1 MRPSINLPKGLGCM
15 DIKFLPTPQQVLE
28 VFFAQFNVQPRI
40 EYVSLAEAAGR
51 VLAENQFS
59 SHSLPVVRSSMMDG
73 IAVKSVMFQNGT
85 PDTKDWISG
94 IDYIRADTGDDFDD
108 CFDAVIKIE
117 DVSFEEDGVL
127 KINQSVEVFQGLN
140 VNGRGSMLQEADSL
154 MEKNRTIRPNDLAA
168 LAMGG
173 VSEVPVYQKPRVAF
187 IPVGSEL
194 IPPGI
199 PLTRGKNIE
208 TNSLMAMHMLKEM
221 GAEPICYPIVEDNQE
236 PMRQALHT
244 AMEKADVVIINGG
257 SSKGDEDFST
267 RLLREEGKLL
277 FHGVAAGPGRPM
289 GIAIIKDKP
298 VINIPGP
305 VLAAFYGLE
314 WCIRPIICRYLSLPI
329 PQRQRIKGTLLD
341 DMNCPPMM
349 EFICMVDVK
358 RNAASEYEIQ
368 PRLRGS
374 ASMAA
379 TMSANALFISPIG
392 GSLYKKG
399 TQIEVELLRGK
410 EFVCGYPSE

>member
-15 DIKFLPTPQQVLE
+15 DIKFIPTPQQVLE

-140 VNGRGSMLQEADSL
+140 VNGRGNMLQEADSL

>member
-1 MRPSINLPKGLGCM
+1 
-15 DIKFLPTPQQVLE
+15 
-28 VFFAQFNVQPRI
+28 
-40 EYVSLAEAAGR
+40 
-51 VLAENQFS
+51 
-59 SHSLPVVRSSMMDG
+59 
-73 IAVKSVMFQNGT
+73 
-85 PDTKDWISG
+85 
-94 IDYIRADTGDDFDD
+94 
-108 CFDAVIKIE
+108 
-117 DVSFEEDGVL
+117 
-127 KINQSVEVFQGLN
+127 
-140 VNGRGSMLQEADSL
+140 MLQEADSL

>member
-1 MRPSINLPKGLGCM
+1 M

-140 VNGRGSMLQEADSL
+140 VNGHGSMLQEADAL

>member
-15 DIKFLPTPQQVLE
+15 DIKFIPTPQQVLE